1 MIFCFLALLS
11 LFFFRKGKISSLMTV
26 TAILI
31 CFLCIAMPPAIA
43 QKVHHRSFM
52 ALRGSRAQ
60 TSGRELS
67 FYSSYQMDT
76 KEKRNY
82 SPPPS
87 YLHLA
92 RSCRMSIIIA

>member
-82 SPPPS
+82 SPPPLLPS
-87 YLHLA
+87 
-92 RSCRMSIIIA
+92 SSS